1 MSGSRIVS
9 GFLSATLAIAALS
22 SHAAAQSATD
32 AVRIGVLTDYS
43 GPFSALSG
51 AGSVVAA
58 RMAVEDYG
66 GKVLGKPIEIVE
78 AEHGNKADVASEI
91 ARKWFD
97 VDGVSM
103 IADLAN
109 SSIALAV
116 QHLARERKK
125 ITITSASGTSALT
138 GKACSPTG
146 FQWTWD
152 TYSVAVSTGKA
163 VMQQGGKSWY
173 IIAADY
179 AFGHGMADDLTALVR
194 ANGGSIAGTVFH
206 PLNTADF
213 SSFIVH
219 AQTSGADVVALANG
233 GGDTINSIKQS
244 AEFGVTG
251 GKQKLVGLAIFITDV
266 HAMGLANAHG
276 LLLTTGFYWDRTP
289 ESRAWSKRFFER
301 HRAMPTMAQAGVYS
315 SVIHYLKAIN
325 ASGGSDAETV
335 AQKMRDMPVEDF
347 FAEHGTVRADG
358 RMVHDMYLAQVKTPQ
373 ESHGPWD
380 YYNILRTIP
389 GEESV
394 RPLAESDCPLVRK

>member
-1 MSGSRIVS
+1 MSDRSLLPALFSV
-9 GFLSATLAIAALS
+9 ALAITALP
-22 SHAAAQSATD
+22 ADATAQSASD
-32 AVRIGVLTDYS
+32 AVRIGVLTDQS
-43 GPFSALSG
+43 GTFSALSG
-51 AGSVVAA
+51 AGSVIAA
-58 RMAVEDYG
+58 RMAAEDYG
-66 GKVLGKPIEIVE
+66 GKALGKRIEILE
-78 AEHGNKADVASEI
+78 AEHGNKADVASAI

-97 VDGVSM
+97 VDGVGM

-109 SSIALAV
+109 SSVALAV
-116 QHLARERKK
+116 QHLARERNK
-125 ITITSASGTSALT
+125 ITMTSASGTSALT

-163 VMQQGGKSWY
+163 VIQQGGKSWY
-173 IIAADY
+173 ILAADY
-179 AFGHGMADDLTALVR
+179 AFGHGMADDLSALVR
-194 ANGGSIAGTVFH
+194 ANGGSIVGSVFH

-213 SSFIVH
+213 SSFILR
-219 AQTSGADVVALANG
+219 AQSSGADVVALANG
-233 GGDTINSIKQS
+233 GTDTVNSIKQS
-244 AEFGVTG
+244 AEFGLTS

-266 HAMGLANAHG
+266 HAMGLASAHG

-315 SVIHYLKAIN
+315 SVIHYLKAVD
-325 ASGGSDAETV
+325 AARTTDAEIV
-335 AQKMRDMPVEDF
+335 AQKIRDMPVEDF
-347 FAEHGTVRADG
+347 FAEHGAVRADG

-373 ESHGPWD
+373 ESRGPWD

-389 GEESV
+389 GGESV